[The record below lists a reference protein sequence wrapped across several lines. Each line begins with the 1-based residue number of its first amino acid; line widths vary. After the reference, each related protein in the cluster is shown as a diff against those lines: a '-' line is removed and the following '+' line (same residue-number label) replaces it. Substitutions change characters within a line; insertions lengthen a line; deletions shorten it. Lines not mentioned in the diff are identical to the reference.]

1 MTKINDKIES
11 LIESVE
17 GLSNSRKFHIS
28 TNIDDFKAF
37 KKTPRESWPLEWKK
51 VYHKA
56 YTRFDQLILPTPT
69 AIKID
74 LEKQFWKENHS
85 ETLLVIE

>member
-51 VYHKA
+51 CITKHILG
-56 YTRFDQLILPTPT
+56 LI
-69 AIKID
+69 
-74 LEKQFWKENHS
+74 N
-85 ETLLVIE
+85 